1 MESFL
6 KERQHLRQLVVRVH
20 IVYRV
25 AALLQQSNDVFIL
38 YLLVHLE
45 LFEGITKTLK
55 KRSEIIV
62 VGEVDFRELQ
72 KYIRRLDFYIQLHT
86 VSHITTFHVQ
96 TLNYRKVIPHRTTAE
111 RRWDVKLSLSSSMSI
126 NQSATQNEY
135 CWQGFLT

>member
-86 VSHITTFHVQ
+86 VSHITRFTCKHQ
-96 TLNYRKVIPHRTTAE
+96 TTEKSFPIAL
-111 RRWDVKLSLSSSMSI
+111 L
-126 NQSATQNEY
+126 QND
-135 CWQGFLT
+135 GGM